1 MNVGLALEIDSSIDA
16 MATVVTAIDDTLKE
30 FFREKSYGSDVENL
44 AIGVILT
51 SPDVDHMHAKRDLKY
66 RKRVSYK
73 TPKMEFA
80 NVVEY
85 DVKPSFEVFSQL
97 SPLQARVYLVGLIVD
112 STEVMTRH
120 QSKFPNFDIARFK
133 KDLWACLQAESLGVP
148 KQSG

>member
-16 MATVVTAIDDTLKE
+16 MASVVTELDDTLKE
-30 FFREKSYGSDVENL
+30 FFREKIYGDDVQNL

-51 SPDVDHMHAKRDLKY
+51 SPEIAHMHTVRDLKY

-85 DVKPSFEVFSQL
+85 DVKPNFEIFGQL
-97 SPLQARVYLVGLIVD
+97 SAPQARKYLAELLVD
-112 STEVMTRH
+112 STDVMRKH
-120 QSKFPNFDIARFK
+120 QSKFPNFDVATFT
-133 KDLWACLQAESLGVP
+133 KDLRACLQV
-148 KQSG
+148 

>member
-16 MATVVTAIDDTLKE
+16 MASVVTELDDTLKE
-30 FFREKSYGSDVENL
+30 FFREKTYGDDIQNL

-51 SPDVDHMHAKRDLKY
+51 SPEIDHMHTVRDLKY

-85 DVKPSFEVFSQL
+85 DVKPCFEIFGQL
-97 SPLQARVYLVGLIVD
+97 STPQARKYLAGLLVN
-112 STEVMTRH
+112 STDVIRKH
-120 QSKFPNFDIARFK
+120 QSEFPNFDVATFT
-133 KDLWACLQAESLGVP
+133 KDLRACLQV
-148 KQSG
+148 